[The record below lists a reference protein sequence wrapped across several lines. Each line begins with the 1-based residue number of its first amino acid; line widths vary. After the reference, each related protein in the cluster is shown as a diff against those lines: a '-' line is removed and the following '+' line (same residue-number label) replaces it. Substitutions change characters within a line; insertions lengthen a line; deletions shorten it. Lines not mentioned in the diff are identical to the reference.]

1 MDKTEQKYNVQYA
14 WLPKRSSGWSPR
26 RPEKESDIMINDE
39 IKKVREKLNIM
50 IENREQAEQIYEVS
64 KELDELIIKFYRE
77 QI

>member
-1 MDKTEQKYNVQYA
+1 
-14 WLPKRSSGWSPR
+14 
-26 RPEKESDIMINDE
+26 MINDE